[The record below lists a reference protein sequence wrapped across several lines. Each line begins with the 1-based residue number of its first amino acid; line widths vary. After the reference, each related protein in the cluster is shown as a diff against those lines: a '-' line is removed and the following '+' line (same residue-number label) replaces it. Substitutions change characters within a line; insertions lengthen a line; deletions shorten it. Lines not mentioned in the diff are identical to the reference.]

1 MALLHTT
8 LILCHIVTAAAW
20 FGMALRLG
28 AHARLVVSLQGE
40 GALTAANDG
49 VKAIRWMGVWILL
62 TWLFSIGSLMLG
74 GGYPGQ
80 YQYHTAAMLIF
91 ILVVVQYSLIRPAW
105 NGLREAVVAGA
116 ERKPFGKRVAIT
128 TGIGHLLWFVLLLLM
143 FWNRFAAA
151 L

>member
-1 MALLHTT
+1 MASLHTI

-40 GALTAANDG
+40 GALIAAEDG
-49 VKAIRWMGVWILL
+49 VKAVRMMGVWILL
-62 TWLFSIGSLMLG
+62 TGLFSLGSLMLG

-91 ILVVVQYSLIRPAW
+91 ILVVVQYTLIRPAW
-105 NGLREAVVAGA
+105 NGLREAVTAGA
-116 ERKPFGKRVAIT
+116 ERKTFSKRVAIT
-128 TGIGHLLWFVLLLLM
+128 TGIGHLLWLLLLLLM
-143 FWNRFAAA
+143 FWNRFATV

>member
-1 MALLHTT
+1 MAFLHTT

-28 AHARLVVSLQGE
+28 AHARLVISLQGE
-40 GALTAANDG
+40 GALTAADDG
-49 VKAIRWMGVWILL
+49 VKAVRMMGVWILL
-62 TWLFSIGSLMLG
+62 TWLFALGSLMLG
-74 GGYPGQ
+74 GGYLGQ

-91 ILVVVQYSLIRPAW
+91 ILVVVQYTLIRPAW
-105 NGLREAVVAGA
+105 NGLRNAVAAGA
-116 ERKPFGKRVAIT
+116 EPKTFGKRVVIT
-128 TGIGHLLWFVLLLLM
+128 TGIGHLLWTVLLLLM